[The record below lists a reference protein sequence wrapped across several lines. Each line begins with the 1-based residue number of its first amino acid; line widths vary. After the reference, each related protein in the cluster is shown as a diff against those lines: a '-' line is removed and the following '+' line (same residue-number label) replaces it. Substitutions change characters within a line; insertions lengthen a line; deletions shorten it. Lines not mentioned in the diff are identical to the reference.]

1 MGRARSRPA
10 ERLMPTTTVAP
21 TQVVAGTGF
30 ASVPPGERSV
40 AYERA
45 RAACDEAMTARP
57 ELVVERH
64 FAFAGRRVRFRV
76 AGLELAEHLMRPF
89 MHLHC
94 AAENGAFASDPTL
107 LTVDVWDERAVH
119 VPYPSADDREPF
131 ETRRP
136 TGHGLLALSAATRFV
151 RYECTAWVTWYDRA
165 ARRIIGWRASADRL
179 SMHERTRPLPFLLPV
194 WYADQ
199 GIQVIHAGLVARDN
213 RGVLF
218 CGANGAGKS
227 TSSLACMCAGLDF
240 LSDDHVGLEATSDGA
255 FIGHSVFASTR
266 LEPDHLE
273 RFPELVSHA
282 ISSPEWFETKSLILV
297 AEAMPERVRASV
309 PIRAIALPFLTDTG
323 RPQVMPIGRA
333 AALRAL
339 APSTLMQMPFGAT
352 ADRFAELA
360 QLTASVPAF
369 RLELGR
375 DDVSGIAPRV
385 REILDRLA

>member
-1 MGRARSRPA
+1 M
-10 ERLMPTTTVAP
+10 TV
-21 TQVVAGTGF
+21 
-30 ASVPPGERSV
+30 
-40 AYERA
+40 
-45 RAACDEAMTARP
+45 RP

-64 FAFAGRRVRFRV
+64 FVFAGRRVRFRV
-76 AGLELAEHLMRPF
+76 AGHELAEHLMRPF
-89 MHLHC
+89 SHLQY
-94 AAENGAFASDPTL
+94 APPNGAFADDESDPMSL
-107 LTVDVWDERAVH
+107 SIDVWDERVVH

-136 TGHGLLALSAATRFV
+136 TGHGILALSAATRFV
-151 RYECTAWVTWYDRA
+151 RYDCTAWVTWFDRA
-165 ARRIIGWRASADRL
+165 ARRIIGWRTSADRL

-199 GIQVIHAGLVARDN
+199 GVQIIHAGLVARDN

-240 LSDDHVGLEATSDGA
+240 LSDDHVGLAATDGA

-273 RFPELVSHA
+273 RFPELVPHS
-282 ISSPEWFETKSLILV
+282 IPSPEWFETKSLILV
-297 AEAMPERVRASV
+297 AEAMPERVKASV
-309 PIRAIALPFLTDTG
+309 PIRAIALPVLTDAA
-323 RPQVMPIGRA
+323 RPNVMPIGRA
-333 AALRAL
+333 EALRAL

-360 QLTASVPAF
+360 RLAASVPAF

-375 DDVSGIAPRV
+375 GDVRGIAPRV
-385 REILDRLA
+385 HEIIDRLA